1 MKTGQTLRGAAR
13 LAFDAVD
20 GVTDIVEDMYRNI
33 AAVSPPIGEA
43 PTGNARGIAGF
54 VHATI
59 RSINGMTR
67 ESVDSVLARLADSL
81 DDVAPPGPGRE
92 AVVSALNGVVGDYL
106 VDSANPLALAMQWR
120 RHGLPLTMERD
131 ELKLLVPKAS
141 RHLVITVH
149 GLCMNDRQWTRNGHN
164 HGSYQAARLGAT
176 ELDLLY
182 NTGRHTSLN
191 GRDLSAQLDAL
202 VQAWPVRV
210 RSIRILAHSMG
221 GLVTRSALA
230 QAEALGHGWP
240 ERVRSIAFLGTP
252 HLGAPLER
260 GGNWIDTL
268 GRLSPYTAPI
278 ARLGWLRSSGIT
290 DLRHGSTLDEDWQGR
305 NRFER
310 SDHRPSLT
318 PLPSHIMAIAAA
330 GTLGAQ
336 RTHLLGDGLV
346 PVRSALGQT
355 DDGRPAMRWAE
366 SGTRTFARM
375 SHWDLLDD
383 PRITSFLDTHWD

>member
-120 RHGLPLTMERD
+120 RHGLPLKMERD

-149 GLCMNDRQWTRNGHN
+149 GLCMNDRQWTQRPQPRQLPGR
-164 HGSYQAARLGAT
+164 AARGHR
-176 ELDLLY
+176 
-182 NTGRHTSLN
+182 TGP
-191 GRDLSAQLDAL
+191 A
-202 VQAWPVRV
+202 VQHGP
-210 RSIRILAHSMG
+210 AH
-221 GLVTRSALA
+221 LA
-230 QAEALGHGWP
+230 Q
-240 ERVRSIAFLGTP
+240 RS
-252 HLGAPLER
+252 
-260 GGNWIDTL
+260 
-268 GRLSPYTAPI
+268 
-278 ARLGWLRSSGIT
+278 
-290 DLRHGSTLDEDWQGR
+290 
-305 NRFER
+305 
-310 SDHRPSLT
+310 
-318 PLPSHIMAIAAA
+318 
-330 GTLGAQ
+330 
-336 RTHLLGDGLV
+336 
-346 PVRSALGQT
+346 
-355 DDGRPAMRWAE
+355 
-366 SGTRTFARM
+366 
-375 SHWDLLDD
+375 
-383 PRITSFLDTHWD
+383 